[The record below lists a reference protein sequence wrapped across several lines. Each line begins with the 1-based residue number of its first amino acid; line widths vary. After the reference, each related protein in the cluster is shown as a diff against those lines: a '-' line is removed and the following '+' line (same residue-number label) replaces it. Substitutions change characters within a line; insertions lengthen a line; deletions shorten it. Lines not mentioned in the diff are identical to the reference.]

1 MSELVVLGFDK
12 PNEADAILNRLVSLE
27 KEYLIDLEDA
37 VVAIRDSSGKVRL
50 KQSVNLISMG
60 ATRGGLSWALWV
72 RLLAC
77 YS

>member
-1 MSELVVLGFDK
+1 MSELVVLGFEK

-50 KQSVNLISMG
+50 K
-60 ATRGGLSWALWV
+60 
-72 RLLAC
+72 
-77 YS
+77 